1 MRDYTGAIDPKNHGM
16 YSKDTNNDPRFN
28 HCLKKEI
35 DGKVPMGLKESESK
49 SKLLTN
55 GEARIGTPVDLFI
68 KLVETREFREWS
80 IHSFVT
86 RDGSIVNFY
95 GTVKNSPV
103 KMDELAIGDC
113 VEVRGRIAKY
123 GQWKGDLTTR
133 ISHVKIISNKGKK
146 VEKSS

>member
-1 MRDYTGAIDPKNHGM
+1 MRDYTGAIDP
-16 YSKDTNNDPRFN
+16 NDPRFN

-35 DGKVPMGLKESESK
+35 DGMKKVPMGLKESESK

-123 GQWKGDLTTR
+123 GQWNGDLTTR

>member
-1 MRDYTGAIDPKNHGM
+1 MKDYTRAINP
-16 YSKDTNNDPRFN
+16 NDPRFN

-35 DGKVPMGLKESESK
+35 DEMKKVPMGLKESDSK

-55 GEARIGTPVDLFI
+55 GEAKIGTPVDLFI
-68 KLVETREFREWS
+68 KLVETRHFREWS

-113 VEVRGRIAKY
+113 VEVHGRIAKY

-146 VEKSS
+146 DEKSS